1 MTESM
6 QPIQWQF
13 GVFQN
18 ACALAMSEH
27 VDPQV
32 RIEAGEVIQSQFR
45 LYHYVASGLEKTL
58 SNPVFEDDERLNKI
72 KVH

>member
-32 RIEAGEVIQSQFR
+32 RIKANEVIQSQFR
-45 LYHYVASGLEKTL
+45 MYRYVASGLEKTL
-58 SNPVFEDDERLNKI
+58 SEAVSDDDERRSTI